1 MSVLSPAARHEY
13 YVEIGNGMPPPVVA
27 CDKDREIRIT
37 TAIEAF
43 DVLRPGD
50 AYEGL
55 LAVQIVLA
63 GAHAI

>member
-1 MSVLSPAARHEY
+1 MSALSPAARHEY
-13 YVEIGNGMPPPVVA
+13 YVEIGNGMPPPVVP
-27 CDKDREIRIT
+27 CDKNRELRIN
-37 TAIEAF
+37 TAIESF

-55 LAVQIVLA
+55 LAVQIVLS